1 MKLARTISTLVA
13 SASIASCAG
22 TGDAGARGAQS
33 ERAPLLVRASD
44 GEAAVFTWAV
54 RGASVATAPAAPDA
68 FYIAM
73 WADGLVLS
81 RPHFISDTLH
91 VIYVD
96 PLLVRDVAD
105 KLFAAIEA
113 VPAGERLGAHTD
125 EFETVTNVEN
135 SARERLCLVGNIWE
149 PDTASGYAAGVVG
162 EFLNRAFEWE
172 GREYAGEP
180 AIAWIEV
187 R

>member
-22 TGDAGARGAQS
+22 SGGVGAREVRS
-33 ERAPLLVRASD
+33 DCAPLLVRASD

>member
-105 KLFAAIEA
+105 KMFAAIEA
-113 VPAGERLGAHTD
+113 VPASERLGAQSD
-125 EFETVTNVEN
+125 VFETVTNVEN

-149 PDTASGYAAGVVG
+149 PDTARGYAAGVVG